1 MRQRFASIRYSYIIS
16 HLYGLFLT
24 CIILLATLL
33 TIYVLLEPIWLT
45 IKGIFLFI
53 VLYLLIAL
61 LVSIYAGFK
70 SGGSLKYR
78 FDYISTQITQFAHGN
93 YQSRLHFQEGD
104 EITRV
109 ANEMNA
115 LGEALQDQVK
125 SLQRMA
131 DERAD
136 MAKNSYKTAVMEER
150 QRIARDLHDAV
161 SQQLFALTMFS
172 EAAIKQLD
180 KAPKLAKEQMMEV
193 SKAALQSQTE
203 MRALLLHLRPVYLSG
218 EPLNKGILKLV
229 EELQQKS
236 RIDFQVSI
244 SDNLDV
250 SDTIE
255 EHVFRI
261 VQEALSNILRH
272 SNASKVII
280 HISSR
285 SNELLIHIG
294 DNGQGFHVEENKK
307 ASYGLKTMKE
317 RSEELGGTFHIRSS
331 EREGTYVDI
340 RIPC

>member
-1 MRQRFASIRYSYIIS
+1 MNHRFASIRYSYIRS
-16 HLYGLFLT
+16 QLYGLFLSF
-24 CIILLATLL
+24 IVLLATLL
-33 TIYVLLEPIWLT
+33 TIYVLLEPTWLT
-45 IKGIFLFI
+45 IKGIFLFMF
-53 VLYLLIAL
+53 LYFLVALI
-61 LVSIYAGFK
+61 VSIYAGFK
-70 SGGSLKYR
+70 SGGDLKYR
-78 FDYISTQITQFAHGN
+78 FDYLSTQITQFANGN

-161 SQQLFALTMFS
+161 SQQLFALAMFS

-180 KAPKLAKEQMMEV
+180 EAPELAKKQMMEV
-193 SKAALQSQTE
+193 AKAALQSQTE

-218 EPLNKGILKLV
+218 EPLDKGITKLV
-229 EELQQKS
+229 NELQQKS
-236 RIDFQVSI
+236 HIDFQLSLP
-244 SDNLDV
+244 DNLNITE
-250 SDTIE
+250 TIE

-261 VQEALSNILRH
+261 VQEALANILRH
-272 SNASKVII
+272 SNASKVVIQI
-280 HISSR
+280 SKRSDELLLHIS
-285 SNELLIHIG
+285 
-294 DNGQGFHVEENKK
+294 DNGNGFNVDEERK

-317 RSEELGGTFHIRSS
+317 RSEELGGTFRIRSS

>member
-33 TIYVLLEPIWLT
+33 TIYVILEPIWLT

-218 EPLNKGILKLV
+218 EPLRKGILKLV

-236 RIDFQVSI
+236 RMEFQVSI
-244 SDNLDV
+244 SDNLDI

-272 SNASKVII
+272 SNASKVVI

-294 DNGQGFHVEENKK
+294 DNGQGFHVEEDKK

-317 RSEELGGTFHIRSS
+317 RSEELGGAFQIRSS

>member
-24 CIILLATLL
+24 CIILVATLL

-53 VLYLLIAL
+53 VLYFLIAFM
-61 LVSIYAGFK
+61 VSIYAGFK

-78 FDYISTQITQFAHGN
+78 FDYISTQITQFTHGN

-161 SQQLFALTMFS
+161 SQQLFALAMFS

-180 KAPKLAKEQMMEV
+180 KAPHLAKEQMMEV

-218 EPLNKGILKLV
+218 EPLHKGILKLV

-236 RIDFQVSI
+236 RMDFQVSI
-244 SDNLDV
+244 SDNLDI

-272 SNASKVII
+272 SNASKVVI

-294 DNGQGFHVEENKK
+294 DNGQGFHVEEDKK
-307 ASYGLKTMKE
+307 TSYGLKTMKE
-317 RSEELGGTFHIRSS
+317 RSEELGGAFQIRSS